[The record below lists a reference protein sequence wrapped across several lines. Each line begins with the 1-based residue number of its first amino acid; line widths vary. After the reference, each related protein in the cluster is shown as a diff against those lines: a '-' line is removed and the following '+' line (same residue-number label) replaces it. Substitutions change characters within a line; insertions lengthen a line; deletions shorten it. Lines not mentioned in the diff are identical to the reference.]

1 MKRTISILLAAIM
14 LVSCAV
20 ISVSAYSWNDADVK
34 TVEQAVEDFRA
45 DYELLYGKELQT
57 YRYYFL
63 MPNGSNGDLGDDP
76 TLESNGK
83 FAPSWYN
90 EMTET
95 AGIYWWDTKILD
107 PSAWIGYIGMK
118 GDAEDVYYADVPT
131 FVTGIVW
138 NNGVDGGKDDTQ
150 PQFYKAAQSA
160 DIGSEYYDAGESDNY
175 PDGTENFD
183 NMIYVIDPDK
193 VSKSDYSGM
202 LTCGGE
208 WYYYYGN
215 GCYGFTPDGT
225 EADCLRDDHHDADGN
240 HVIPVHDPIP
250 EAQKPEPLPTYII
263 GDVDNDGAVSI
274 MDATEIQMVLAMVK
288 EWAYEG
294 ADKAADVDE
303 DGTPSVMDAT
313 EIQLWCAQL
322 IPTLPR

>member
-20 ISVSAYSWNDADVK
+20 ISVSAYSWGDADVK
-34 TVEQAVEDFRA
+34 TVEQAVEDFRP

-63 MPNGSNGDLGDDP
+63 MPNGSNGDKGDDP
-76 TLESNGK
+76 TLESNGQ

-138 NNGVDGGKDDTQ
+138 NNGVDGGKDSTQ

-160 DIGSEYYDAGESDNY
+160 DIGSEYYDAGESENY

-193 VSKSDYSGM
+193 ISVSDFSGM
-202 LTCGGE
+202 QTCGGE
-208 WYYYYGN
+208 WYYYYGE
-215 GCYGFTPDGT
+215 GHYGFVKGGESDLDANCLRGDHDHGRPQPTQPVPGDYKVGDADLDGT
-225 EADCLRDDHHDADGN
+225 
-240 HVIPVHDPIP
+240 
-250 EAQKPEPLPTYII
+250 
-263 GDVDNDGAVSI
+263 VSV
-274 MDATEIQMVLAMVK
+274 MDATKIQRAQALLETLTEEQA
-288 EWAYEG
+288 
-294 ADKAADVDE
+294 KAADADV
-303 DGTPSVMDAT
+303 DGTVSVMDAT